1 MIVENAT
8 IYVSNGS
15 ESMILIAGGGIVG
28 LTLALSAHSQGLA
41 VRLFEQVDRP
51 SPLGVGINLQP
62 QAVREIMEMGLGDA
76 LDTIGLRIR
85 EVAYFSKRG
94 HKIWDEPRGT
104 WAGYNWPQYSVHRGE
119 FQMMLLRAAQ
129 SRLPA
134 GSIVTGWKATGY
146 DQDGATVRL
155 HLQSRTGET
164 RVESGSLLIGCD
176 GIHSAL
182 RAQMHPEDGPPVWGG
197 AVLWRATSRA
207 VPFLSGA
214 SMAMA
219 GHEWQ
224 KFVTYPI
231 SKPDPATGEALVN
244 WIAELKYEPTRQWNK
259 EDYNRPGMLDDF
271 LPAFE
276 DWVFD
281 WLDIPA
287 LIRKADKVFEFP
299 MVDRNPLPFWT
310 EGRVTLAGD
319 AAHAMYPIGSNGAS
333 QGIIDA
339 RFLSRCLRYQGLSE
353 GALATYE
360 AERRPVTTR
369 IVLANRSNGPDQV
382 MELVEQR
389 CDGAF
394 TDVREVLSEAEL
406 LDTARSYKRLVGMDV
421 DELNARPSIL

>member
-1 MIVENAT
+1 
-8 IYVSNGS
+8 
-15 ESMILIAGGGIVG
+15 MILIAGGGIVG
-28 LTLALSAHSQGLA
+28 LTLALSAHALGLP
-41 VRLFEQVDRP
+41 VRLFEQVDKP

-62 QAVREIMEMGLGDA
+62 QAVRELTEMGLGTA
-76 LDTIGLRIR
+76 LDSIGARIR

-94 HKIWDEPRGT
+94 HRIWDEPRGT

-119 FQMMLLRAAQ
+119 FQMLLLRAAQ
-129 SRLPA
+129 TSLPE
-134 GSIVTGWKATGY
+134 GSIVTGWRATGY
-146 DQDGATVRL
+146 AQEGESVTL
-155 HLQSRTGET
+155 HLEDRAGSTRSET
-164 RVESGSLLIGCD
+164 GSLLIGCD
-176 GIHSAL
+176 GIHSAI
-182 RAQMHPEDGPPVWGG
+182 RAQMHPGDGPPVWGG
-197 AVLWRATSRA
+197 AVLWRGTSRA
-207 VPFLSGA
+207 VPYLGGA

-231 SKPDPATGEALVN
+231 TNPDPMTGEATIN
-244 WIAELKYEPTRQWNK
+244 WIAELKYKPSRQWNK
-259 EDYNRPGMLDDF
+259 EDYNRPGNLADF

-276 DWVFD
+276 DWQFA

-287 LIRKADKVFEFP
+287 LIRKADRIFEFP

-310 EGRVTLAGD
+310 DGRVTLAGD

-339 RFLSRCLRYQGLSE
+339 RMLGRCLRDVGLTHA
-353 GALATYE
+353 ALAEYE

-389 CDGAF
+389 CDGEF
-394 TDVREVLSEAEL
+394 GDIREVLSEAEL
-406 LDTARSYKRLVGMDV
+406 HDTARAYKELVGSDI
-421 DELNARPSIL
+421 DALNARASIL

>member
-1 MIVENAT
+1 ML
-8 IYVSNGS
+8 
-15 ESMILIAGGGIVG
+15 LIAGGGIVG
-28 LTLALSAHSQGLA
+28 LTLALSAHRLGIP
-41 VRLFEQVDRP
+41 VRLFEQVDKP
-51 SPLGVGINLQP
+51 APLGVGINIQP
-62 QAVREIMEMGLGDA
+62 QAVREIIEMGLGEA
-76 LDTIGLRIR
+76 LDVIGLRTR

-94 HKIWDEPRGT
+94 NKIWDEPRGT

-119 FQMMLLRAAQ
+119 FLMMLLRAAQ

-134 GSIVTGWKATGY
+134 GTVETGWKATGY
-146 DQDGATVRL
+146 DQDGALVRL
-155 HLQSRTGET
+155 HLESRSGET
-164 RVESGSLLIGCD
+164 RTETGTMLIGCD
-176 GIHSAL
+176 GIHSAI

-197 AVLWRATSRA
+197 AVLWRATSQA
-207 VPFLSGA
+207 VPSLSGA
-214 SMAMA
+214 TMAMA

-231 SKPDPATGEALVN
+231 GKPDPVSGEATIN

-259 EDYNRPGMLDDF
+259 EDYNRPGRLDDF

-287 LIRKADKVFEFP
+287 LIRKADRIYEFP
-299 MVDRNPLPFWT
+299 MVDRDPLPFWT

-339 RFLSRCLRYQGLSE
+339 RFLCRCLRDHGLSE
-353 GALATYE
+353 AALARYE
-360 AERRPVTTR
+360 AERRPVTSQ

-389 CDGAF
+389 SAGVF
-394 TDVREVLSEAEL
+394 SDVSEVLSEDEL
-406 LDTARSYKRLVGMDV
+406 LETARAYKRLVGLDI
-421 DELNARPSIL
+421 DALNARPPIL

>member
-1 MIVENAT
+1 
-8 IYVSNGS
+8 
-15 ESMILIAGGGIVG
+15 MILIAGGGIVG
-28 LTLALSAHSQGLA
+28 LTMALTAHSLGLQ

-51 SPLGVGINLQP
+51 APLGVGINLQP
-62 QAVREIMEMGLGDA
+62 QAVRELIEMGLGDA
-76 LDTIGLRIR
+76 LDSIGLRIK

-134 GSIVTGWKATGY
+134 GSIETGWAATGY
-146 DQDGATVRL
+146 SQQGDEVTL
-155 HLQSRTGET
+155 HLQDRAGNTRTET
-164 RVESGSLLIGCD
+164 GSVLIGCD
-176 GIHSAL
+176 GIHSAI
-182 RAQMHPEDGPPVWGG
+182 RAQMHPKDGPPVCGG
-197 AVLWRATSRA
+197 AVLWRGTSRA

-231 SKPDPATGEALVN
+231 TRPDPVTGEAEIN
-244 WIAELKYEPTRQWNK
+244 WIAELKYEPNRQWNK
-259 EDYNRPGMLDDF
+259 EDYNRPGELVDF

-276 DWVFD
+276 DWQFN
-281 WLDIPA
+281 WLDIPT
-287 LIRKADKVFEFP
+287 LIRKARKIYEFP
-299 MVDRNPLPFWT
+299 MVDRNPLPFWN

-319 AAHAMYPIGSNGAS
+319 AAHAMYPIGSNGSS

-339 RFLSRCLRYQGLSE
+339 RVLGRALRDHGVNE
-353 GALATYE
+353 AALAEYE
-360 AERRPVTTR
+360 AERLPVTTR

-389 CDGAF
+389 CNGAF
-394 TDVREVLSEAEL
+394 DDVRQVLSEEEL
-406 LDTARSYKRLVGMDV
+406 HDTARSYKALVGTDV
-421 DELNARPSIL
+421 DALNARASIL

>member
-1 MIVENAT
+1 
-8 IYVSNGS
+8 
-15 ESMILIAGGGIVG
+15 MILIAGGGIVG
-28 LTLALSAHSQGLA
+28 LTLALSAHSLGLK
-41 VRLFEQVDRP
+41 VRLFEQVDKP
-51 SPLGVGINLQP
+51 CPLGVGINLQP
-62 QAVREIMEMGLGDA
+62 QAVREMVEMGLGEA
-76 LDTIGLRIR
+76 LDAIGLPTQ

-119 FQMMLLRAAQ
+119 YQMLLLRAAQ

-134 GSIVTGWKATGY
+134 GSIETGWSATGY
-146 DQDGATVRL
+146 SPEGDKVTL
-155 HLQSRTGET
+155 HLQNRAGNTRT
-164 RVESGSLLIGCD
+164 ESGSLLIGCD
-176 GIHSAL
+176 GIHSAI

-197 AVLWRATSRA
+197 AVLWRGTSRA

-231 SKPDPATGEALVN
+231 SKPDPVTGETVIN
-244 WIAELKYEPTRQWNK
+244 WIAELKYEPNRAWNK
-259 EDYNRPGMLDDF
+259 EDYNRPGELADF

-276 DWVFD
+276 DWQFP

-299 MVDRNPLPFWT
+299 MVDRNPLPFWRD
-310 EGRVTLAGD
+310 GRVTLAGD
-319 AAHAMYPIGSNGAS
+319 AAHAMYPIGSNGSS

-339 RFLSRCLRYQGLSE
+339 RVLVRALRDHGLNE
-353 GALATYE
+353 QALAEYE
-360 AERRPVTTR
+360 VERRPITTR

-394 TDVREVLSEAEL
+394 DDVREVLTEAEL
-406 LDTARSYKRLVGMDV
+406 HDTANAYKALVGTDV
-421 DELNARPSIL
+421 DALNARPSIL

>member
-1 MIVENAT
+1 ML
-8 IYVSNGS
+8 
-15 ESMILIAGGGIVG
+15 LIAGGGIVG
-28 LTLALSAHSQGLA
+28 LTLAMTAHSLGMP

-51 SPLGVGINLQP
+51 APLGVGINLQP
-62 QAVREIMEMGLGDA
+62 QAVRELIEMGLEDA
-76 LDTIGLRIR
+76 MDAIGLRIR

-119 FQMMLLRAAQ
+119 FLMMLLRAAQ
-129 SRLPA
+129 LRLPN
-134 GSIVTGWKATGY
+134 GTIETGWKATGF
-146 DQDGATVRL
+146 DQDGDTVRL
-155 HLQSRTGET
+155 HLENRAGEK
-164 RVESGSLLIGCD
+164 RVETGSMLVGCD
-176 GIHSAL
+176 GIHSAI
-182 RAQMHPEDGPPVWGG
+182 RAQMHPKDGPPVWGG
-197 AVLWRATSRA
+197 AVLWRGTSRA
-207 VPFLSGA
+207 VPYLSGA

-231 SKPDPATGEALVN
+231 SKPDPGTGEAIIN

-259 EDYNRPGMLDDF
+259 EDYNRQGALDDF
-271 LPAFE
+271 LPSFE
-276 DWVFD
+276 DWLFD
-281 WLDIPA
+281 WLDVPA
-287 LIRKADKVFEFP
+287 LIRKADKVYEFP

-319 AAHAMYPIGSNGAS
+319 GAHAMYPIGSNGAS

-339 RFLSRCLRYQGLSE
+339 RFLGRCLREHGLSE
-353 GALATYE
+353 AALNAYE
-360 AERRPVTTR
+360 AERRPITTQ

-389 CDGAF
+389 CDGVF
-394 TDVREVLSEAEL
+394 SDVRDVLSEAEL
-406 LDTARSYKRLVGMDV
+406 LDTARSYKRLVGMDI